1 MGGNLGISK
10 NKEQDEMSKELLG
23 WLEEDD
29 PFGLN
34 EEIINNII

>member
-1 MGGNLGISK
+1 MGGNTEMSK
-10 NKEQDEMSKELLG
+10 NKEQDEMIEELLR

-34 EEIINNII
+34 E